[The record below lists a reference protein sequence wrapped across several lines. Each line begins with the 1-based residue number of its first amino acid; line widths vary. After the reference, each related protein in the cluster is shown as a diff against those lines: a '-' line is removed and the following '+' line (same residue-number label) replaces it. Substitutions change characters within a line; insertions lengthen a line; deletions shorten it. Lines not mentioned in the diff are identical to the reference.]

1 MNLDVNSNEFKAL
14 KKTVGFFALAS
25 IGATVLVYGSLFI
38 PFEYIVYAIIIG
50 MFGFGFWMMYSVNLQ
65 KLEYDEKYGRNK
77 K

>member
-1 MNLDVNSNEFKAL
+1 VNSNEFKAL

-25 IGATVLVYGSLFI
+25 IATTVLVYGSLFI
-38 PFEYIVYAIIIG
+38 PIEYIVYAIIAG